1 MGSVSLTGQD
11 TAQIDGII
19 LSTLVDLVPFDVVFP
34 EDLGMVK
41 IGKNGNAI
49 YAKNEQGRKADV
61 SIRLLLGG
69 IDDKYLNGRLQQW
82 ITDPSTFTLLTG
94 MFVKRV
100 GDGNGNVESK
110 IYNMSGGFF
119 KRQVD
124 AKTSAE
130 SDTDQ
135 SVAVWRISFGA
146 CQVSIQ

>member
-1 MGSVSLTGQD
+1 MSDVSLTGQD
-11 TAQIDGII
+11 TVQIDGII
-19 LSTLVDLVPFDVVFP
+19 FSTLADGIPFDIVFP
-34 EDLGMVK
+34 EDLGAVK

-61 SIRLLLGG
+61 TLRVLLGAV
-69 IDDKYLNGRLQQW
+69 DDKYLTGRIQEW
-82 ITDPSTFTLLTG
+82 IDDPSTFTLLTG

-100 GDGNGNVESK
+100 GDGQGNIESK

-135 SVAVWRISFGA
+135 SVAIYRITFGA
-146 CQVSIQ
+146 CQVSVQ